1 MLCHVFYCPHH
12 LHKCWQTD
20 FGRDTCLAPEG
31 FKRSISGPQPKKVVH
46 HCYKSSNT
54 ATCRQRRAQGFVS
67 GVAGIIPVAPEFM
80 PWHIS
85 RPFTWTFVYGSR
97 DSDTRP
103 LFHPPTSS
111 FSFSSSSFT
120 LSSSSSL
127 LQSLVIYIV
136 FPHRIPLFLLFLF
149 IFLLSLIILYL

>member
-1 MLCHVFYCPHH
+1 MCQLQ
-12 LHKCWQTD
+12 QTQ
-20 FGRDTCLAPEG
+20 RC
-31 FKRSISGPQPKKVVH
+31 
-46 HCYKSSNT
+46 KSSNT
-54 ATCRQRRAQGFVS
+54 VTCRQRRAQGFVS
-67 GVAGIIPVAPEFM
+67 GVAGITPVAPEFM

-120 LSSSSSL
+120 LSSFSSL
-127 LQSLVIYIV
+127 LQSLFRFEEPRVGED
-136 FPHRIPLFLLFLF
+136 
-149 IFLLSLIILYL
+149 